1 MMSHGDCIILF
12 TVYIILYT
20 DNLKMIP
27 LLKNIL
33 INVPSIIYSNKYM
46 FVILPGYYKTK

>member
-1 MMSHGDCIILF
+1 MMSHGDYIILF
-12 TVYIILYT
+12 TVYVILYT

-27 LLKNIL
+27 LFKKYFNKF
-33 INVPSIIYSNKYM
+33 PSIIYSNKYM